1 MTVDVQV
8 ATDAAGI
15 PAAGNVG
22 EWVERTTRAAGPGGD
37 FDVSI
42 RIVDAGEM
50 QALNRDYRDQDKPT
64 NVLAF
69 PAGDAGFVPPGER
82 PLLGDIVVC
91 AGIVADEA
99 AEQGGVRIPGQYFSS
114 QMNDKPPSTSGTG
127 STSLIARLKRA
138 IKGEPWSREEIHDII
153 QQSETDI
160 DAEEKSMLAGVL
172 EVSET
177 QVRDVM
183 IPRSQMV
190 VIDIEDD
197 IDEMIKVIVES
208 GHSRFPVMGEDRD
221 EVLGVLL
228 AKDLLRYFGRRAGQ
242 EVPIRKLLRPAA
254 VIPESKRLNALLKE
268 FRASHNHMAIVVDE
282 YGGVSGLLTIE
293 DVLEEI
299 VGEID
304 DEHDPEEDAFI
315 RSEGDRDGR
324 PSFAVRALTRIE
336 DFNEFFECELS
347 DEEYDT
353 VGGLVMHELGRLPRR
368 GESIDFGGFEF
379 SVTKADKRRIGAL
392 RVQRLAV

>member
-1 MTVDVQV
+1 
-8 ATDAAGI
+8 
-15 PAAGNVG
+15 
-22 EWVERTTRAAGPGGD
+22 
-37 FDVSI
+37 
-42 RIVDAGEM
+42 
-50 QALNRDYRDQDKPT
+50 
-64 NVLAF
+64 
-69 PAGDAGFVPPGER
+69 
-82 PLLGDIVVC
+82 
-91 AGIVADEA
+91 
-99 AEQGGVRIPGQYFSS
+99 
-114 QMNDKPPSTSGTG
+114 MNDKPPSTSGTG

-138 IKGEPWSREEIHDII
+138 IKGEPWSREEIQDII
-153 QQSETDI
+153 QKSETDI

-190 VIDIEDD
+190 VIDIDDD
-197 IDEMIKVIVES
+197 IDEMIRVIVES

-228 AKDLLRYFGRRAGQ
+228 AKDLLRYFGRKAGQ
-242 EVPIRKLLRPAA
+242 EVPIRKLLRAAA

-304 DEHDPEEDAFI
+304 DEHDPEEDAYI
-315 RSEGDRDGR
+315 RPDGDRNGKR
-324 PSFAVRALTRIE
+324 CFAVRALTRIE

-368 GESIDFGGFEF
+368 GESIDFGGVEF

-392 RVQRLAV
+392 RVQRLEA

>member
-1 MTVDVQV
+1 
-8 ATDAAGI
+8 
-15 PAAGNVG
+15 
-22 EWVERTTRAAGPGGD
+22 
-37 FDVSI
+37 
-42 RIVDAGEM
+42 
-50 QALNRDYRDQDKPT
+50 
-64 NVLAF
+64 
-69 PAGDAGFVPPGER
+69 
-82 PLLGDIVVC
+82 
-91 AGIVADEA
+91 
-99 AEQGGVRIPGQYFSS
+99 
-114 QMNDKPPSTSGTG
+114 MNDKPPSTGGTG
-127 STSLIARLKRA
+127 STSLIARIKRA
-138 IKGEPWSREEIHDII
+138 IKGEPWSREEIQDII

-197 IDEMIKVIVES
+197 IDAMISVIVDS

-242 EVPIRKLLRPAA
+242 DVPIRKLLRPAA

-299 VGEID
+299 VGDID
-304 DEHDPEEDAFI
+304 DEHDQEEDAYI
-315 RSEGDRDGR
+315 RPEGDRNGR
-324 PSFAVRALTRIE
+324 PCYAVRALTRIE

-392 RVQRLAV
+392 RVQRLEA

>member
-1 MTVDVQV
+1 
-8 ATDAAGI
+8 
-15 PAAGNVG
+15 
-22 EWVERTTRAAGPGGD
+22 
-37 FDVSI
+37 
-42 RIVDAGEM
+42 
-50 QALNRDYRDQDKPT
+50 
-64 NVLAF
+64 
-69 PAGDAGFVPPGER
+69 
-82 PLLGDIVVC
+82 
-91 AGIVADEA
+91 
-99 AEQGGVRIPGQYFSS
+99 
-114 QMNDKPPSTSGTG
+114 MNDKPPSTSGTG

-138 IKGEPWSREEIHDII
+138 IKGEPWSREEIQDII
-153 QQSETDI
+153 QKSETDI

-190 VIDIEDD
+190 VIDIDDD
-197 IDEMIKVIVES
+197 IDEMIRVIVES

-228 AKDLLRYFGRRAGQ
+228 AKDLLRYFGRGAGQ
-242 EVPIRKLLRPAA
+242 EVPIRKLLRAAA

-304 DEHDPEEDAFI
+304 DEHDPEEDAYI
-315 RSEGDRDGR
+315 RPDGDRNGK

-392 RVQRLAV
+392 RVQRLEA

>member
-1 MTVDVQV
+1 
-8 ATDAAGI
+8 
-15 PAAGNVG
+15 
-22 EWVERTTRAAGPGGD
+22 
-37 FDVSI
+37 
-42 RIVDAGEM
+42 
-50 QALNRDYRDQDKPT
+50 
-64 NVLAF
+64 
-69 PAGDAGFVPPGER
+69 
-82 PLLGDIVVC
+82 
-91 AGIVADEA
+91 
-99 AEQGGVRIPGQYFSS
+99 
-114 QMNDKPPSTSGTG
+114 MNDKPPSTNGAG

-197 IDEMIKVIVES
+197 IDEMIRVIVES

-315 RSEGDRDGR
+315 RSEGDRDGK

>member
-1 MTVDVQV
+1 
-8 ATDAAGI
+8 
-15 PAAGNVG
+15 
-22 EWVERTTRAAGPGGD
+22 
-37 FDVSI
+37 
-42 RIVDAGEM
+42 
-50 QALNRDYRDQDKPT
+50 
-64 NVLAF
+64 
-69 PAGDAGFVPPGER
+69 
-82 PLLGDIVVC
+82 
-91 AGIVADEA
+91 
-99 AEQGGVRIPGQYFSS
+99 
-114 QMNDKPPSTSGTG
+114 MNDKPPSTGGTG
-127 STSLIARLKRA
+127 STSLIARIKRA
-138 IKGEPWSREEIHDII
+138 IKGEPWSREEIQDII
-153 QQSETDI
+153 QQSETNI

-197 IDEMIKVIVES
+197 INEMISVIVDS

-242 EVPIRKLLRPAA
+242 DVPIRKLLRPAA

-299 VGEID
+299 VGDID
-304 DEHDPEEDAFI
+304 DEHDQEEDAYI
-315 RSEGDRDGR
+315 RPEGDRNGR
-324 PSFAVRALTRIE
+324 PCYAVRALTRIE

-368 GESIDFGGFEF
+368 GESVDFGGFEF

-392 RVQRLAV
+392 RVQRLEA